1 MISQQ
6 LVEKVIC
13 DVREHVRN
21 SKGYEQGPWVNPL
34 VPADS
39 VCAFT
44 MAQSLIERKIFD
56 YCVAVAPEGHAYG
69 YFFERLGAS
78 VLGVHV
84 DYPPRT
90 CTVLDDLS
98 PLRGQRVLIL
108 EDDVVSGLTLRLV
121 VSALRPYRPRSLD
134 LFLGRPKADQLLEN
148 VPPKIGTI
156 YVAEDSLD
164 PRLRAV
170 YESSFATFFAKM
182 RGPWPSDAQARRNSP
197 QQ

>member
-1 MISQQ
+1 
-6 LVEKVIC
+6 
-13 DVREHVRN
+13 
-21 SKGYEQGPWVNPL
+21 
-34 VPADS
+34 
-39 VCAFT
+39 
-44 MAQSLIERKIFD
+44 
-56 YCVAVAPEGHAYG
+56 
-69 YFFERLGAS
+69 
-78 VLGVHV
+78 
-84 DYPPRT
+84 
-90 CTVLDDLS
+90 VLDDLS

-134 LFLGRPKADQLLEN
+134 LFLGRAKADQLLEN